1 MDTPLVA
8 GEQPTLKGSV
18 MLALANSKE
27 EVLDEL
33 RKDPYFKN
41 EVWDFQKVGAQL
53 ERERGLEKQSELLCH
68 G

>member
-1 MDTPLVA
+1 MDTPMVA

-18 MLALANSKE
+18 MLAMANSKE

-41 EVWDFQKVGAQL
+41 EVWDFEKVGAAQA
-53 ERERGLEKQSELLCH
+53 RVRG
-68 G
+68 GP